1 MFIWLFLLWHG
12 IIQIIKAGMEAL
24 GMPLKPMLGVDG
36 LIAHSK
42 EKGITFE
49 IISEDEAKDYLGRNN
64 NYFKLSSYRKNYTKF
79 PSGPRKDQYRDLDF
93 AYLIELARIDV
104 EARHILLKMCLDI
117 EHFLKVSLIKAVEN
131 NLQAGIGEDG
141 YKIVTDFITDTSGVN
156 FEERAKNISKRSGA
170 ISRKIGQNTKNPYCE
185 GLMKKYRGEMP
196 IWVFVEVISF
206 GDLEDLI
213 AFYAAES
220 GWESPIDGKS
230 LDRVRQIRNA
240 AAHNNCIINDLRPEE
255 ASERNVSRTPRF
267 ITDFVCRAGIGENM
281 RKKKLA
287 NRRINQIV
295 HLLYVYDKVV
305 TSENT
310 RNTRLTELYDLLHT
324 RMSMHKDYFA
334 GNGLLTST
342 HEFFVKL
349 TDSLMDSH

>member
-12 IIQIIKAGMEAL
+12 IIQIIKAGMGAL

-104 EARHILLKMCLDI
+104 EVRHILLKMCLDI

-131 NLQAGIGEDG
+131 NLQAGNGEDS

-156 FEERAKNISKRSGA
+156 FEERAKNISKQNAVVHHGFCLPRRYR
-170 ISRKIGQNTKNPYCE
+170 RK
-185 GLMKKYRGEMP
+185 
-196 IWVFVEVISF
+196 
-206 GDLEDLI
+206 
-213 AFYAAES
+213 YA
-220 GWESPIDGKS
+220 
-230 LDRVRQIRNA
+230 
-240 AAHNNCIINDLRPEE
+240 
-255 ASERNVSRTPRF
+255 
-267 ITDFVCRAGIGENM
+267 
-281 RKKKLA
+281 
-287 NRRINQIV
+287 
-295 HLLYVYDKVV
+295 
-305 TSENT
+305 
-310 RNTRLTELYDLLHT
+310 
-324 RMSMHKDYFA
+324 
-334 GNGLLTST
+334 
-342 HEFFVKL
+342 
-349 TDSLMDSH
+349 

>member
-1 MFIWLFLLWHG
+1 
-12 IIQIIKAGMEAL
+12 
-24 GMPLKPMLGVDG
+24 MPLKPMLDVDG

-42 EKGITFE
+42 GKGITFD
-49 IISEDEAKDYLGRNN
+49 IISEDEAKEYLGRNN
-64 NYFKLSSYRKNYTKF
+64 NYFKLSSYRKNYTKY
-79 PSGPRKDQYRDLDF
+79 PSGSRKDQYRELDF

-104 EARHILLKMCLDI
+104 EVRHILLKMCLDI
-117 EHFLKVSLIKAVEN
+117 EHFLKVSLIKAVED
-131 NLQAGIGEDG
+131 NLQAGTGENG
-141 YKIVTDFITDTSGVN
+141 YKIVTDFITDASSLN
-156 FEERAKNISKRSGA
+156 FEERARNISKRSGT

-185 GLMKKYRGEMP
+185 GLMRKYRGEMP
-196 IWVFVEVISF
+196 VWVFVEVISF

-213 AFYAAES
+213 AFYAKEA
-220 GWESPIDGKS
+220 GWKSPIDEKS

-255 ASERNVSRTPRF
+255 ASERDVSRTPRF
-267 ITDFVCRAGIGENM
+267 ITEFVCQAGIGENM

-310 RNTRLTELYDLLHT
+310 RNTRLTELYELLHT
-324 RMSMHKDYFA
+324 RMSIHGDYFA
-334 GNGLLTST
+334 TNSLLMSS
-342 HEFFVKL
+342 HEFFVKI
-349 TDSLMDSH
+349 TDSLMVTH